1 MLHGVDAIPRI
12 RISRRFSLCIVLLS
26 TLIFSSFVNVSDGV
40 TVVRIGDR
48 KIDLQEFQ
56 ARLNYLPQT
65 SKLPEEDIKET
76 LLCTLVA
83 ETILSFEARRGAHDT
98 LEQVQLLLREYSNEA
113 LYEQWMDSEVRSRVN
128 VTEKEVLSAYKRFR
142 ERRSVAYWIV
152 PDLGRAAELQKHVAK
167 GIAPS
172 EQIEF
177 KEIEYSESLESVE
190 DAVYRLNDG
199 AVSEPVL
206 VDGSYYVF
214 QLLKRSPHPEYSKY
228 DLTFWKP
235 SVEKKVRARK
245 EMALLQTRLA
255 ALMKGK
261 EYSVKRDVYDLL
273 VRQLSSVI
281 FDNESLR
288 NESPELIQQ
297 QIGTKETGERGF
309 FDQPL
314 VTFNDGKSWSAD
326 EFWKKLSVCPY
337 PLNYKSPET
346 LRTGLLDVVRNI
358 ILLESVVEDGKKK
371 RYSDSMYVRSQS
383 QMWSGNLLAQAL
395 VTDFRKS
402 ISVDESEL
410 TRYYNSTKENHL
422 NPEQRRVIPVIVKTK
437 ALAEEL
443 RKRINA
449 GADIVS
455 VAKQHSLNKLNL
467 DQVNPGV
474 YLNRDSWGEIG
485 TVAFRLKVGELSEP
499 IRNSDTTYA
508 IVKLLEVKPAAPYP
522 FDEIRSGLYVV
533 LQDRNLQQKLEAL
546 LLRVV
551 KQYDIKIDRA
561 ALSKVEYLGGNTAV
575 RKAHF
580 PLRSAVPGFRL
591 FDPRA
596 KWYQEGVSKY

>member
-1 MLHGVDAIPRI
+1 
-12 RISRRFSLCIVLLS
+12 
-26 TLIFSSFVNVSDGV
+26 
-40 TVVRIGDR
+40 
-48 KIDLQEFQ
+48 
-56 ARLNYLPQT
+56 
-65 SKLPEEDIKET
+65 
-76 LLCTLVA
+76 
-83 ETILSFEARRGAHDT
+83 
-98 LEQVQLLLREYSNEA
+98 
-113 LYEQWMDSEVRSRVN
+113 VN

-142 ERRSVAYWIV
+142 ERRSVAFWIF
-152 PDLGRAAELQKHVAK
+152 PDLKGATAVREKISR
-167 GIAPS
+167 GIAPA
-172 EQIEF
+172 EKRQF
-177 KEIEYSESLESVE
+177 KEIDYAESLENVE
-190 DAVYRLNDG
+190 NVVYALKEG
-199 AVSEPVL
+199 EVSTPVP

-214 QLLKRSPHPEYSKY
+214 QLIKKLPHPEYSKNNFM
-228 DLTFWKP
+228 FWKR
-235 SVEKKVRARK
+235 SVEKKVRVRK
-245 EMALLQTRLA
+245 EMALLQTQLA

-288 NESPELIQQ
+288 YESPELIQQ

-402 ISVDESEL
+402 ISVDASEL

-422 NPEQRRVIPVIVKTK
+422 NPEQRRVIPLIVKTK

-443 RKRINA
+443 RKQINA

>member
-1 MLHGVDAIPRI
+1 MPGVDTILRI
-12 RISRRFSLCIVLLS
+12 RISRLFRFWILVLLPV
-26 TLIFSSFVNVSDGV
+26 IFSSFAGTDDGETIVRVNDR
-40 TVVRIGDR
+40 RIDM
-48 KIDLQEFQ
+48 QEFQ

-65 SKLPEEDIKET
+65 LELPEKEIKET
-76 LLCTLVA
+76 LLCTLIA
-83 ETILSFEARRGAHDT
+83 ETILSVEAHRGAHDT
-98 LEQVQLLLREYSNEA
+98 PDRVQLLLSEYSNEA
-113 LYEQWMDSEVRSRVN
+113 LYEQWMDSEVRRRVK
-128 VTEKEVLSAYKRFR
+128 VTEKELVSAYRRFK

-152 PDLGRAAELQKHVAK
+152 PDLARATELQKNVAK
-167 GIAPS
+167 GIAPPQ
-172 EQIEF
+172 EAQF
-177 KEIEYSESLESVE
+177 KEIEYGESLQSVE
-190 DAVYRLNDG
+190 NAVYQLNDG
-199 AVSEPVL
+199 TVGQPVL

-281 FDNESLR
+281 FDNGSLQ
-288 NESPELIQQ
+288 NESPELVQQ
-297 QIGTKETGERGF
+297 QIGTKETGGRGF

-314 VTFNDGKSWSAD
+314 ITFNDGKAWTAG
-326 EFWKKLSVCPY
+326 EFWKKLSVSPY

-346 LRTGLLDVVRNI
+346 LRNGLLDVVRNI

-371 RYSDSMYVRSQS
+371 RYSDSMYVRRQS

-395 VTDFRKS
+395 VTDFRNS

-410 TRYYNSTKENHL
+410 TRYYNSTKDNHL

-443 RKRINA
+443 RKQINA
-449 GADIVS
+449 GADVVS

-533 LQDRNLQQKLEAL
+533 LQDRHLQQKLEAL

-561 ALSKVEYLGGNTAV
+561 ALSRVKYFGGNLAV
-575 RKAHF
+575 KKSHF
-580 PLRSAVPGFRL
+580 PLRNAVPDFRL
-591 FDPRA
+591 FDPKA
-596 KWYQEGVSKY
+596 KWYQEGVGKY